1 MNKKGVQ
8 TEREKTREGRR
19 GRPIKTKKG
28 GGGENVKRQV
38 SEINSFAFM
47 CTKVSVRYCRR

>member
-1 MNKKGVQ
+1 MNKKGLQ